1 MKRNN
6 IKKYFRQYKYLIT
19 IRDRIEKIK
28 KTKTN
33 N

>member
-6 IKKYFRQYKYLIT
+6 IKKYFRQNKYLIT

-28 KTKTN
+28 KNKN
-33 N
+33 